1 MTKTEAMKQLE
12 AFGTE
17 QNRKVYARHGV
28 KPPAFGVSFANLRA
42 LGKKIGLDTKLALEL
57 WVTGNHDARV
67 LATIVADPKEMS
79 SAQLDAWAKDLS
91 NYVLCD
97 ALSGVAAKSPHARA
111 KLEKWDASK
120 NEWIGRAGW
129 TLLAHL
135 AMEDHALPDA
145 FFEERLET
153 IERDIHRQKNYTR
166 YGMNA
171 ALIAIG
177 GRGGALMKR
186 ALAAAKAIGTVEVD
200 HGETGCKTPDA
211 APYIRKIVER
221 SRAKAAKEASAKPTK
236 PAKKTAKKAAAKTA
250 AARKSKK
257 AAR

>member
-1 MTKTEAMKQLE
+1 MTKTEAMKRLE

-28 KPPAFGVSFANLRA
+28 KPPAFGVSFANVRA
-42 LGKKIGLDTKLALEL
+42 LGKKIGLDTRLALEL
-57 WVTGNHDARV
+57 WATGNHDARI

-79 SAQLDAWAKDLS
+79 SAQLDAWSKDLS

-97 ALSGVAAKSPHARA
+97 ALSGVAARSPHALA
-111 KLEKWDASK
+111 KWEKWSASK

-129 TLLAHL
+129 TVLAHV
-135 AMEDHALPDA
+135 AMNDRTLPDA
-145 FFEERLET
+145 FFEERLES
-153 IERDIHRQKNYTR
+153 IERDIHQQKNYTR
-166 YGMNA
+166 YGMNG

-186 ALAAAKAIGTVEVD
+186 ALDASKRIGTVEVD

-211 APYIRKIVER
+211 APYIRKMVER
-221 SRAKAAKEASAKPTK
+221 SRAKAAKK
-236 PAKKTAKKAAAKTA
+236 PAAKKPVAKKAP
-250 AARKSKK
+250 AR
-257 AAR
+257 